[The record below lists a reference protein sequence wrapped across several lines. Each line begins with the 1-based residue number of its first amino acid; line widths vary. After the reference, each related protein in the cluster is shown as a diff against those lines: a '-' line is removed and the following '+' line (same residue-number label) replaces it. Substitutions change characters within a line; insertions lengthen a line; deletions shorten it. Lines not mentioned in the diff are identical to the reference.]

1 MSEKELEKI
10 EKIAKKYQTAE
21 RSAERSKA
29 EEIVALDGQV
39 KRPAQI
45 FAYTFGTVGA
55 LVLGTGMSLAMQVI
69 GKGLSYAMPLG
80 IGVGILGI
88 LAVSVNYFIH
98 KRILAARKKKYAERI
113 LALSGEL
120 LND

>member
-1 MSEKELEKI
+1 MENTQIKII
-10 EKIAKKYQTAE
+10 EKIQNSYLDREPSKIE
-21 RSAERSKA
+21 RLQKLNNRVE
-29 EEIVALDGQV
+29 
-39 KRPAQI
+39 RPAKI
-45 FAYTFGTVGA
+45 FSYTFGSISA
-55 LVLGTGMSLAMQVI
+55 LVLGTGMSLAMKVI
-69 GKGLSYAMPLG
+69 AAGLSFAMPLG

-88 LAVSVNYFIH
+88 LAVSVNYFIY